1 MEQKP
6 VVEMEFVKVDSIK
19 EEVEEE
25 TPLAGVQP
33 AAVWQEEMEQKP
45 VVEMEFVKVDS
56 IKEEVEEETPLA
68 GVQPAAV
75 WQAGDNPAVETS
87 SLAGASRTRA
97 SYSGEGSACLKTECV
112 PEDDT
117 QAETATCGTSLMSDI
132 CVSVSTDCKG
142 LHHHQHLCS
151 SSKQDKDA
159 PIIRQEPLEE
169 MEQKPVVEMEF
180 VCVDSIKEEVEE
192 ETPLAGVQPAAV
204 WQEEMEQKPVVEME
218 FVKVDSIKEEVEEE
232 TPLAGVQPAAVWQ
245 AGDNP
250 AVETISLAGA
260 SRTRASYSGE
270 GSACLKTECVPED
283 DTQAETATCG
293 TSLMS
298 DICVSVSTDCK
309 CLHHHQH
316 LCSSSKQDKEA
327 PIIRQEP
334 LVRHL
339 VEYNISLT
347 GERPFKCEVCNK
359 SFARKHNFQRHKRVH
374 TGERRK
380 CEFCSKSF
388 SSETDLIVHNRT
400 HTGERSFKCELCGKS
415 LSSNTCLI
423 LHNKL
428 HTGERPFKC
437 ELCGKTFSFKRY
449 LDMHIRVH
457 TGNHPFKCDV
467 CSKSFSCKR
476 DIITHIRLHTG
487 ERPFKCNVCSK
498 SYVRREVF
506 NAHYRLH
513 RGENAIKCELCSK
526 SFSCKAAL
534 RVHNRLH
541 TGECPFNC
549 DMCSKS
555 FSVKEKLITHMKV
568 HTGEGLF
575 K

>member
-245 AGDNP
+245 IALDGPNVNLKFLKDFNYMMEKSADNEEDKKLIDVGTCSLHTVHGAYKTGHNKCEWQINNFLRALYYLFKDFPSRRADYTKSSGSTEFPLKMCSIRWVENSKVIERALKMIPHLKKYVAFVQPKRPETKNFSVVEDFLKDSFLEAKLFFLQSVVKEVEPYLISFQSDNP
-250 AVETISLAGA
+250 MLPFLYVEL
-260 SRTRASYSGE
+260 YS
-270 GSACLKTECVPED
+270 V
-283 DTQAETATCG
+283 
-293 TSLMS
+293 
-298 DICVSVSTDCK
+298 
-309 CLHHHQH
+309 
-316 LCSSSKQDKEA
+316 
-327 PIIRQEP
+327 
-334 LVRHL
+334 
-339 VEYNISLT
+339 
-347 GERPFKCEVCNK
+347 
-359 SFARKHNFQRHKRVH
+359 ARSIQGV
-374 TGERRK
+374 
-380 CEFCSKSF
+380 
-388 SSETDLIVHNRT
+388 
-400 HTGERSFKCELCGKS
+400 
-415 LSSNTCLI
+415 
-423 LHNKL
+423 
-428 HTGERPFKC
+428 
-437 ELCGKTFSFKRY
+437 Y
-449 LDMHIRVH
+449 
-457 TGNHPFKCDV
+457 
-467 CSKSFSCKR
+467 
-476 DIITHIRLHTG
+476 
-487 ERPFKCNVCSK
+487 
-498 SYVRREVF
+498 
-506 NAHYRLH
+506 
-513 RGENAIKCELCSK
+513 
-526 SFSCKAAL
+526 
-534 RVHNRLH
+534 
-541 TGECPFNC
+541 
-549 DMCSKS
+549 
-555 FSVKEKLITHMKV
+555 
-568 HTGEGLF
+568 
-575 K
+575 